1 MCGRI
6 VQMFHKITTL
16 GVSVCVDALDVI
28 LDSHNC
34 SREQTNK
41 KVYRHTLT
49 HSLTHF
55 LTYNHW

>member
-41 KVYRHTLT
+41 KV
-49 HSLTHF
+49 
-55 LTYNHW
+55 